1 MGGGRC
7 RRQCRE
13 VTTAV
18 PVDRLVLLDWMVVR
32 ERAEQGL
39 RINGR
44 DLMARASTLCAGDP
58 RPSAAVAR
66 AAGELHSLG
75 CVTWRYVLYP
85 GDTSEPPPHLINYRN
100 LQQVEDVM
108 VTPTGYRLIADR
120 HPPGPG
126 TQITISGSQV
136 AFGNIQNIDIFV
148 LLDATESQIDQMDAP
163 QEVKDEARGIVRRMR
178 EAGVGVGSSAVG
190 SVIAAA
196 IRQALGLP

>member
-1 MGGGRC
+1 MGSGRC
-7 RRQCRE
+7 RRKRGK

-18 PVDRLVLLDWMVVR
+18 PVDRLVLLEWMVAR

-39 RINGR
+39 PINGR
-44 DLMARASTLCAGDP
+44 DLMLRASTLCAGDP
-58 RPSAAVAR
+58 SPWAAVAR

-75 CVTWRYVLYP
+75 CTTWRYILYP
-85 GDTSEPPPHLINYRN
+85 GDTGEPPPHLINDRN
-100 LQQVEDVM
+100 FQQVEDVM

-126 TQITISGSQV
+126 THITISGGQV
-136 AFGNIQNIDIFV
+136 AFGNIQNIDILV
-148 LLDATESQIDQMDAP
+148 LLAAAETQIEQMDAP

-178 EAGVGVGSSAVG
+178 EAGAGIGSSAAG
-190 SVIAAA
+190 SVVAAA